1 MLDSFSLAIC
11 KQGNRTG
18 LHHGFYPGDWGKEEE
33 KGAVTQTELVQ
44 QHTSINWT

>member
-1 MLDSFSLAIC
+1 MLDSLSLAVC

-18 LHHGFYPGDWGKEEE
+18 LHHGVYPGDWGKEEE